1 MVKLLLIRH
10 GIAEE
15 PRAGRPD
22 AERALTA
29 QGWARTRAAMAGL
42 VARGYAATRG
52 VSSPYR
58 RAAETLR
65 CLVEAT
71 PDGFKTE
78 TWEGLVPE
86 GSCGMAEAWLM
97 GQLASVQGTHTLA
110 LVSHEPF
117 LSSLVRHLTGAEV
130 EVKKA
135 SCCVLRWKDGRFELE
150 AALGPAELRGEA

>member
-1 MVKLLLIRH
+1 MIKLLLIRH

-22 AERALTA
+22 PDRALTA
-29 QGWARTRAAMAGL
+29 QGWAKTRSAMAGL
-42 VARGYAATRG
+42 VARGFVATRG

-58 RAAETLR
+58 RAVETLR
-65 CLVEAT
+65 CLEEAT
-71 PDGFKTE
+71 PGGFKVE

-86 GSCGMAEAWLM
+86 GSCGLAEAWLM
-97 GQLASVQGTHTLA
+97 GQLAPVRGAHTLA

-130 EVKKA
+130 DMKKA

-150 AALGPAELRGEA
+150 AALGPGELRGEA

>member
-22 AERALTA
+22 ADRALTA
-29 QGWARTRAAMAGL
+29 QGWAKTRGAMAGL
-42 VARGYAATRG
+42 VARGYVATRG

-58 RAAETLR
+58 RAVETLR
-65 CLVEAT
+65 CLQEAT
-71 PDGFKTE
+71 QGGFKVE
-78 TWEGLVPE
+78 TWDGLVPE

-97 GQLASVQGTHTLA
+97 GQLAPVREPHTLA

-117 LSSLVRHLTGAEV
+117 LSSLVHHLTGAEV
-130 EVKKA
+130 EFKKA
-135 SCCVLRWKDGRFELE
+135 SCCVLRWKEGRFELE
-150 AALGPAELRGEA
+150 AAFEPAELRGEA